1 MPRHITAV
9 ALLLGT
15 TSIAFGQETGESL
28 TLDPIIL
35 RTGTEKVA
43 SSVPQSVSVIEA
55 EELDEIAAGN
65 IGDILAQVPGVAG
78 VGSSSFFGQGFNI
91 RGFGSDETAASEA
104 GIIQLIDGEKKYFQS
119 YRQGS
124 FFAEPEF
131 IGRVEVL
138 RGPSAATLYGVG
150 ALGGVIA
157 VETVDPEDVIPEGQN
172 SGGRVKLGYSS
183 NPDSIV
189 GSVIW
194 GWRPAPDFE
203 ALAGF
208 AYRTIGETEDADGNQ
223 LVRSNSDMPNMLLK
237 ARKSFGDQYIEAS
250 YLHLEAEGED
260 QDFNQLE
267 GAQVG
272 LYPGF
277 PGWGVGDILTRDQTA
292 RLEWG
297 WNPEENRLIDAT
309 VTLSYTNTIKDV
321 RQGDKPDEPIMDS
334 LLGRRDYALTK
345 LKAQNVM
352 DLSGVGYSH
361 YLTIGAE
368 TYRQDRSS
376 SGYSASHPEGYTR
389 SQSVFAW
396 SELEWNRLTINTGLR
411 YERQKTEPKGSAM
424 LEDELGDGK
433 LRAEALEPQIGL
445 LYRLTDNWSVFGS
458 AALVNRVPTV
468 DELYDSHMGGAP
480 SPDLK
485 EEKGK
490 NVEIGVSYRAAD
502 LFAAG
507 DEAAMKLT
515 LFRNHIDNMIVRT
528 GLPAPTPAYENIDRA
543 YLRGG
548 ELEGSYRSG
557 AWKLGAAISVVEG
570 KNQDDE
576 DLNTLP
582 NNRLVLSASWQA
594 SPSWKF
600 GMRSTLAAARDKPV
614 SSTNPTG
621 EDRAGFG
628 THDIYAIWTPDQGA
642 LQGVEVNFGIDN
654 VTNKDYT
661 PATYLLGPAAG
672 RNVKISL
679 SKTF

>member
-1 MPRHITAV
+1 MSRYITAT

-15 TSIAFGQETGESL
+15 TSIALGQDAGEGL

-35 RTGTEKVA
+35 RAGTEKVA

-55 EELDEIAAGN
+55 EELNEIAAGN
-65 IGDILAQVPGVAG
+65 IGDVLAQVPGVAG

-91 RGFGSDETAASEA
+91 RGFGSDEAAAGEA
-104 GIIQLIDGEKKYFQS
+104 GIIQLIDGEKKYYQS

-124 FFAEPEF
+124 LFAEPEF

-157 VETVDPEDVIPEGQN
+157 VETIDASDIIPEGQN

-183 NPDSIV
+183 NPDSVV
-189 GSVIW
+189 GSVMW
-194 GWRPAPDFE
+194 GWRPTQDFE
-203 ALAGF
+203 ALAAF
-208 AYRTIGETEDADGNQ
+208 AYRTIGETEDADGNR
-223 LVRSNSDMPNMLLK
+223 LVRSNSDTPNMLLK
-237 ARKSFGDQYIEAS
+237 ARKTFGDQYIEAS
-250 YLHLEAEGED
+250 YLHLEAEGDD

-297 WNPEENRLIDAT
+297 WNPEDNRLIDAT

-321 RQGDKPDEPIMDS
+321 QQGDKPDEPIMDS

-352 DLSGVGYSH
+352 DLSGTGYSH
-361 YLTIGAE
+361 FLTIGAE
-368 TYRQDRSS
+368 TYKQDRSS
-376 SGYSASHPEGYTR
+376 SRSSETHPEGYTR

-411 YERQKTEPKGSAM
+411 YERQKTEPKSSVVVS
-424 LEDELGDGK
+424 DDK
-433 LRAEALEPQIGL
+433 LSAEALEPQIGL
-445 LYRLTDNWSVFGS
+445 MYRLTDSWSVFAS

-468 DELYDSHMGGAP
+468 DELYDSGMGGAA

-490 NVEIGVSYRAAD
+490 NIEIGVSYRAGD

-515 LFRNHIDNMIVRT
+515 LFRNHINDMIVRT

-548 ELEGSYRSG
+548 ELEASYRSG
-557 AWKLGAAISVVEG
+557 PWNIGAAISVVNG
-570 KNQDDE
+570 RNQDGE

-594 SPSWKF
+594 TSSWKF
-600 GMRSTLAAARDKPV
+600 GMRSTLAASRDKPV
-614 SSTNPTG
+614 SATNPAG

-654 VTNKDYT
+654 VTNKNYT

-672 RNVKISL
+672 RNFKISL
-679 SKTF
+679 SRTF